1 MHNRTGLGTKLKS
14 IFVEERNMLKAKTS
28 LLAFFCFGLALP
40 ATPATY
46 DYYLQVPAY
55 PPGGLAAWTAAWTSN
70 TLNPPICPGLPPEPV
85 VSALVVGAPIPSAGY
100 SSTIWVCTLATATGN
115 EFTLNANWVTSN
127 DADPIIYYEFVTV
140 PFTTG
145 VLTSYSSLID
155 LYLPVPG
162 SPYSNQVV
170 ATLTITEQVSFP
182 PVPRWTGSIIRGS
195 LTVAGPVTPPP
206 GVPVEAVVGFVD
218 LNGNPIGQFPP
229 VQITP
234 GQVSSFE
241 LAPGTSPV
249 PLGHHTAVVPVVSA
263 PPGQALPPLQLTTEV
278 LDSLTGF
285 GAVLTTATGLAP
297 PPASL
302 APQGLAFGQ
311 IMRLTATSVPP
322 DPCDAALSFANSE
335 GTAIGP
341 SVTVNL
347 GPGQSQSLDLTA
359 ASLNLTP
366 GHQAVIQPMVA
377 LQPVI
382 GIAAPVSPACMV
394 SSDVF
399 DTLLGR
405 TWTYQIANLQ

>member
-1 MHNRTGLGTKLKS
+1 MPDRIGLGTKPKS

-28 LLAFFCFGLALP
+28 LLAFFCFGLLALP

-46 DYYLQVPAY
+46 DYYLQVPAD
-55 PPGGLAAWTAAWTSN
+55 PQAGLAAWTATWTSDN
-70 TLNPPICPGLPPEPV
+70 LNPPLCPAGI
-85 VSALVVGAPIPSAGY
+85 VSPFLVGAPITGYTAAILFCINVTPGGNVPTVLALWQNLSAAIANY
-100 SSTIWVCTLATATGN
+100 TFTSPTA
-115 EFTLNANWVTSN
+115 S
-127 DADPIIYYEFVTV
+127 
-140 PFTTG
+140 FTTG
-145 VLTSYSSLID
+145 VFALNGGTLFVDNPTTATFNQYN
-155 LYLPVPG
+155 
-162 SPYSNQVV
+162 SPN

-182 PVPRWTGSIIRGS
+182 PVPRWTGSIIRVS

-206 GVPVEAVVGFVD
+206 GVPVEAQVGFVD
-218 LNGNPIGQFPP
+218 LNGNPVGQFPP

-234 GQVSSFE
+234 GQISSFE

-263 PPGQALPPLQLTTEV
+263 PPGQVLPPLQLTTEV
-278 LDSLTGF
+278 LDSLTGY

-297 PPASL
+297 PPASF

-311 IMRLTATSVPP
+311 IMRLTATAFPP
-322 DPCDAALSFANSE
+322 DPCDATLSFANSE
-335 GTAIGP
+335 GAAIGP

-347 GPGQSQSLDLTA
+347 SPGQSQSLDLPSA
-359 ASLNLTP
+359 ALNLTP

-382 GIAAPVSPACMV
+382 SIAAVAAPACMV

-405 TWTYQIANLQ
+405 TWTYQTANLQ